1 MAEFLNTPTAKKEMT
16 KCMAKKIYLDAGH
29 GGNDPGAV
37 GYVVERK
44 VAVKVVK
51 YMKEYLQKNYVCKL
65 KLSKGTAALSGRCRE
80 ANNWKADL
88 FVSVHFNA
96 GGGDGYEALVYSAAG
111 EKLGRCFEKHVKAV
125 KQNSRGVKYRPD
137 LAVLRLT
144 NMKSILNEVA
154 FVDNR
159 KDIKDWDE
167 NRELKVMGEALA
179 KAAAEWLNLPAA
191 NRSYITQYSM
201 NLRKSPSTKSAAAGK
216 VSKGKTVTGTV
227 EGSWLKTDKGYIRSE
242 GEKVYLK
249 EI

>member
-1 MAEFLNTPTAKKEMT
+1 MRKLQPA
-16 KCMAKKIYLDAGH
+16 H

-44 VAVKVVK
+44 VAVKVVR
-51 YMKEYLQKNYVCKL
+51 YMKEYLQNNYVCRL
-65 KLSKGTAALSGRCRE
+65 KLSKGTTDLSGRCQE
-80 ANNWKADL
+80 ANRWKADL

-96 GGGDGYEALVYSAAG
+96 GGGDGYEALVYSAAN
-111 EKLGRCFEKHVKAV
+111 EKLGRCFEKYVKAV

-167 NRELKVMGEALA
+167 NSELKVMGEALA
-179 KAAAEWLNLPAA
+179 KAAADWLNLSAVS
-191 NRSYITQYSM
+191 RSYIAQYSM
-201 NLRKSPSTKSAAAGK
+201 NIRKSASTKSAAAGK
-216 VSKGKTVTGTV
+216 VSRGKTVTGTV
-227 EGSWLKTDKGYIRSE
+227 EGSWLKTDEGYIRIK